1 MEQELKSRKTLRLKI
16 IAALLFAVFSP
27 YILNFFIPLNFFFS
41 VLISIASAIFSII
54 LLFWILKPLDD
65 LIRSAR
71 LFAGGNLNQ
80 RAKVKSGDELEDV
93 ANSFNLLTAKLAS
106 GFHALENDRA
116 MVILQKNKF
125 DTILSSIIDGII
137 ALDFNKNIIFFN
149 KASEE
154 ITGYRQAEVYQ
165 KPIGEIIHLF
175 SGKDEVFPETYC
187 QTSYNQ
193 GVILI
198 GKEGRQTNVNIITAQ
213 VGNLAQ
219 SNVSNIIILRDLSKE
234 KKLEQMKIDFVSMA
248 SHELKTPLTSIIG
261 YLSVFLNENKSK
273 IPAEDLLLLDK
284 AFIAAKQLQT
294 LVANLLNVNKI
305 EKDQLSVS
313 PEPID
318 YLPIINKAIEDLRNQ
333 ANQKNIVISV
343 IPPNEIIP
351 KVLAD
356 PVRTNEVV
364 VNLLSNA
371 INYTQAGGKVEISI
385 KVSPVEI
392 TTTIADNGVGIPAE
406 AIPHLFNKFFRV
418 SNQLQKASRGTGLGL
433 YISKSIIEKLHGRIW
448 VESELDKGSRFSFTL
463 PVASQ
468 SMNITSSHLSS
479 EVIQSGALNY

>member
-1 MEQELKSRKTLRLKI
+1 MEQEIKSRKTLRLKI
-16 IAALLFAVFSP
+16 IAVLLFAVFFP
-27 YILNFFIPLNFFFS
+27 YILNFFIPLNPFFS

-65 LIRSAR
+65 LIKSAQV
-71 LFAGGNLNQ
+71 FADGNLNQ
-80 RAKVKSGDELEDV
+80 RVEVKSNDEFEDV

-154 ITGYRQAEVYQ
+154 ITGYRQTEVYQ
-165 KPIGEIIHLF
+165 KSIGEIIHLF
-175 SGKDEVFPETYC
+175 SGKDEVFPKTYC
-187 QTSYNQ
+187 QASYNQ

-198 GKEGRQTNVNIITAQ
+198 GKEGRQTNVNIMTAQ
-213 VGNLAQ
+213 VGNPTQ
-219 SNVSNIIILRDLSKE
+219 SNVSSIIILHDLSKE
-234 KKLEQMKIDFVSMA
+234 NKLEQMKIDFVSMA

-305 EKDQLSVS
+305 EKEQLSVS

-343 IPPNEIIP
+343 IPPNETIP

-418 SNQLQKASRGTGLGL
+418 SNQLQKASKGTGLGL
-433 YISKSIIEKLHGRIW
+433 YISKSIIEKLHGRIR

-468 SMNITSSHLSS
+468 SINITSSHLTS
-479 EVIQSGALNY
+479 EIIQSGALNY